1 MPKTLSETAMIAPL
15 TQSTIGQMRS
25 AMRRAAETGAD
36 MVECRLDYLD
46 AAPDKNALQIL
57 LSDRPLPVIV
67 TNRPT
72 RQGGR
77 FAGDESARLN
87 VLAAAASL
95 GADYIDVELDVPP
108 SRRPKGRT
116 ILSHHDFTG
125 RPAGLDKIVA
135 ELDASKA
142 DVCKITFSANGPEDA
157 LAALAVLRNAAK
169 PTLALAMGEAGLSS
183 RILAGKFGAFGT
195 FAALGRGEESA
206 PGQLTVEQM
215 KGLYRWDSV
224 GPATE
229 VYGVIGCPVAHS
241 MSPAIHNA
249 AFTAEGMNAVYVP
262 LRIEPGAKNFNR
274 FMDAV
279 ADAPWADFRGFSV
292 TIPHKENAIAVAR
305 ASRPCEKDTRAGRPC
320 YGSVDDL
327 SRRIGAIN
335 TIAIAGD
342 GSLSGTNTDYA
353 AAVDSLCSAMG
364 IEREDL
370 SGRDASVVGAG
381 GVARAIVAALAHYG
395 TDVTVY
401 NRTFARAEQLA
412 DEFGCA
418 ARPLAEVSE
427 IASEIVINCI
437 AIGMTPNV
445 DESPLPVDVLSRVKV
460 VFDTIYNPVQTRLL
474 REASNAGCVCV
485 SGMEM
490 FINQA
495 VAQFEFWT
503 NRPAPR
509 ETMRRVVLE
518 HLNVRR

>member
-1 MPKTLSETAMIAPL
+1 
-15 TQSTIGQMRS
+15 
-25 AMRRAAETGAD
+25 MRRAAEAGAD
-36 MVECRLDYLD
+36 MVECRLDYL
-46 AAPDKNALQIL
+46 ATAPDENALQIL

-67 TNRPT
+67 TYRPP

-77 FAGDESARLN
+77 FACDESARLN
-87 VLAAAASL
+87 VLATASRL
-95 GADYIDVELDVPP
+95 GADYIDMELDVPP

-135 ELDASKA
+135 ELNASKA
-142 DVCKITFSANGPEDA
+142 NVCKITFSANGPEDA
-157 LAALAVLRNAAK
+157 LAALDLLRK
-169 PTLALAMGEAGLSS
+169 SDRPMISLAMGEAGLAS

-195 FAALGRGEESA
+195 FASLAEGNESA
-206 PGQLTVEQM
+206 PGQLTIEQM

-224 GPATE
+224 GPATC

-241 MSPAIHNA
+241 MSPTIHNS
-249 AFTAEGMNAVYVP
+249 AFTAEGMDAVYVP
-262 LRIEPGAKNFNR
+262 LRIEPGKENFNR

-292 TIPHKENAIAVAR
+292 TIPHKENAIARVGA
-305 ASRPCEKDTRAGRPC
+305 ENI
-320 YGSVDDL
+320 DDL
-327 SRRIGAIN
+327 SRRIRAIN
-335 TIAIAGD
+335 TIAITND
-342 GSLSGTNTDYA
+342 GSLSGTNTDYT

-364 IEREDL
+364 IRRKDL
-370 SGRDASVVGAG
+370 SGRDAAVVGAG

-395 TDVTVY
+395 ADVTIY
-401 NRTFARAEQLA
+401 NRTLSRAEKLA
-412 DEFGCA
+412 DEFGSK

-427 IASEIVINCI
+427 IASEIVINCT

-445 DESPLPVDVLSRVKV
+445 DDSPIPAGTLSGVGV

-474 REASNAGCVCV
+474 REASSAGCVCV

-490 FINQA
+490 FLNQA

-503 NRPAPR
+503 KKPAPR
-509 ETMRRVVLE
+509 EIMQEVVIK
-518 HLNVRR
+518 HLIK

>member
-1 MPKTLSETAMIAPL
+1 MPKTLSKTAMIVPL
-15 TQSTIGQMRS
+15 TQSTIGRMRS
-25 AMRRAAETGAD
+25 AMRRAAEAGAD
-36 MVECRLDYLD
+36 MVECRLDYLA
-46 AAPDKNALQIL
+46 AAPDENALQIL

-87 VLAAAASL
+87 VLATAARL

-108 SRRPKGRT
+108 SRGPKGRT

-135 ELDASKA
+135 ELNASKA

-157 LAALAVLRNAAK
+157 LAALAVLRNATK
-169 PTLALAMGEAGLSS
+169 PTLALAMGEAGLAS

-241 MSPAIHNA
+241 MSPAIHNS

-262 LRIEPGAKNFNR
+262 LRIEPGKENFNR

-292 TIPHKENAIAVAR
+292 TIPHKENAFAR
-305 ASRPCEKDTRAGRPC
+305 VGAENT
-320 YGSVDDL
+320 DDL

-353 AAVDSLCSAMG
+353 AAIDALCAAME
-364 IEREDL
+364 ID
-370 SGRDASVVGAG
+370 RDALAGLSAAIIGAG
-381 GVARAIVAALAHYG
+381 GVARAIVAALRYYRA
-395 TDVTVY
+395 DVTIY
-401 NRTFARAEQLA
+401 NRTFSRAEKLA
-412 DEFGCA
+412 DEFDA
-418 ARPLAEVSE
+418 KAQPLDKVPQITSE
-427 IASEIVINCI
+427 IIVNCTS
-437 AIGMTPNV
+437 IGMHPGV

-503 NRPAPR
+503 SRPAPR
-509 ETMRRVVLE
+509 EIMRQVVLE
-518 HLNVRR
+518 HLNMRR